1 MGSAL
6 IISLRKRRIRCPT
19 RSKHRLYVPFVRQ
32 KRGGLPKVPLHVRRG
47 ALRRAVP
54 AALSGPRG
62 LRCRGKCP
70 GEGSYTTAPLSFG
83 QCPLPCPAQ
92 EACIAGDSAPGRGH
106 THQRP
111 FVIGQCPLPC
121 PAQEV
126 CIAGDSAPGRGH
138 TQQRPFVIRQCP
150 LPCPAQE
157 VCIAGDS
164 APGRGHTQ
172 QRPLALGSA
181 RCLFRPIFLCCS
193 LYHAPGLFPC
203 LFILPLAGPASHPA
217 YAPAATSP
225 ARYRAG
231 RSKQHHHARNVKPLP
246 PSGESE
252 GHTPRAG
259 GGEGG
264 HLPVPLAFFASF
276 WQKKE
281 ESPSLYAP

>member
-19 RSKHRLYVPFVRQ
+19 RSKHRLYLPFVRQ
-32 KRGGLPKVPLHVRRG
+32 NAGGFRKAPSTFEGG

-54 AALSGPRG
+54 APLSGPRG

-121 PAQEV
+121 PAQKA

-138 TQQRPFVIRQCP
+138 THQRPLVVGLCPPPCLVREVCIAGDSASGRGHTYQRPFVIRQCP
-150 LPCPAQE
+150 LPLPANLSVLLTLPCPGALPLLFHPT
-157 VCIAGDS
+157 
-164 APGRGHTQ
+164 PGRTC
-172 QRPLALGSA
+172 P
-181 RCLFRPIFLCCS
+181 
-193 LYHAPGLFPC
+193 
-203 LFILPLAGPASHPA
+203 
-217 YAPAATSP
+217 
-225 ARYRAG
+225 
-231 RSKQHHHARNVKPLP
+231 
-246 PSGESE
+246 
-252 GHTPRAG
+252 
-259 GGEGG
+259 
-264 HLPVPLAFFASF
+264 
-276 WQKKE
+276 
-281 ESPSLYAP
+281 

>member
-19 RSKHRLYVPFVRQ
+19 RSKHRLYLPFVRQ
-32 KRGGLPKVPLHVRRG
+32 NAGGFRKAPSTFEGG

-54 AALSGPRG
+54 APLSGPRG

-121 PAQEV
+121 PAQKA

-138 TQQRPFVIRQCP
+138 THQRPLVVGLCPPPCLANLFVLLT
-150 LPCPAQE
+150 LPCPVAF
-157 VCIAGDS
+157 
-164 APGRGHTQ
+164 P
-172 QRPLALGSA
+172 PP
-181 RCLFRPIFLCCS
+181 FIFS
-193 LYHAPGLFPC
+193 
-203 LFILPLAGPASHPA
+203 LAGPARRR
-217 YAPAATSP
+217 SP
-225 ARYRAG
+225 ARFLLAKKG
-231 RSKQHHHARNVKPLP
+231 RF
-246 PSGESE
+246 
-252 GHTPRAG
+252 
-259 GGEGG
+259 
-264 HLPVPLAFFASF
+264 PVPLCADV
-276 WQKKE
+276 
-281 ESPSLYAP
+281 